1 LAERA
6 ERKESDLI
14 EKVIEVKRV
23 SKVVK
28 GGRRF
33 SFSALVVVGDGKG
46 RVGYGMGKA
55 NEVIEAVRKGTEQGK
70 KQMKAYSIYK
80 NTIPHRVIGHHGAAR
95 VLMQPGAPGSGIIAA
110 GAIRSVVEAVGLH
123 DINVKALGST
133 NAQNLVRSAMDGLG
147 QLQSFADTAARRG
160 KSLEEVCTM
169 EF

>member
-1 LAERA
+1 MAERA
-6 ERKESDLI
+6 EREKSEFI

-46 RVGYGMGKA
+46 RVGFGMGKA

-70 KQMKAYSIYK
+70 KSMKAYPLYK
-80 NTIPHRVIGHHGAAR
+80 NTIPHRVYGHHGASK
-95 VLMQPGAPGSGIIAA
+95 VLMQPGPPGSGIISA
-110 GAIRSVVEAVGLH
+110 GPVRAVVEALGIH

-133 NAQNLVRSAMDGLG
+133 NAHNLVRSAIDGLA
-147 QLQSFADTAARRG
+147 QLSSFASVAERRG
-160 KSLEEVCTM
+160 KAVEDICSM
-169 EF
+169 EY

>member
-1 LAERA
+1 MAERA
-6 ERKESDLI
+6 EREKSDLI

-70 KQMKAYSIYK
+70 KQMKLYPLYK
-80 NTIPHRVIGHHGAAR
+80 TTIPHQVIGHHGASE
-95 VLMQPGAPGSGIIAA
+95 VLMQPSAPGSGIISA
-110 GAIRSVVEAVGLH
+110 GPVRAVVEALGIH

-133 NAQNLVRSAMDGLG
+133 NAHNLVRSTMDGLE
-147 QLQSFADTAARRG
+147 QLKSFSEVAERRG
-160 KSLEEVCTM
+160 KNVDDVCSM
-169 EF
+169 EY